1 MLASHDTRADVRQ
14 VLRRGRGEPCGRC
27 DRERVD
33 VRRARGL
40 GACGRVVGL
49 GRTDRVHFCTGFVLR
64 HAWALAQVLGQ
75 WLRVQ
80 MWSVRVACMT
90 SV

>member
-14 VLRRGRGEPCGRC
+14 VLRRGRGELRGRC

-49 GRTDRVHFCTGFVLR
+49 GRTDKVHFCTGFVLR

>member
-1 MLASHDTRADVRQ
+1 MGRA
-14 VLRRGRGEPCGRC
+14 
-27 DRERVD
+27 
-33 VRRARGL
+33 
-40 GACGRVVGL
+40 GRV
-49 GRTDRVHFCTGFVLR
+49 HICTGFVLR

-80 MWSVRVACMT
+80 LWSVRVACMT

>member
-1 MLASHDTRADVRQ
+1 MLADRDTHADVRQ
-14 VLRRGRGEPCGRC
+14 VLRRGRGELRGRC

-33 VRRARGL
+33 GRRAGAL
-40 GACGRVVGL
+40 GGCGRVVGL
-49 GRTDRVHFCTGFVLR
+49 GRVGRVHICTGFVLR
-64 HAWALAQVLGQ
+64 HAWALAQVPGQ

-80 MWSVRVACMT
+80 LWSVRVACMT